1 MLPEQLEDGL
11 ALIDA
16 TEQRVS
22 RPGKNNEI
30 RKLYFS
36 GKQHEFTLKTQIAT
50 DGLWHIAAVS
60 VPVPDAIHDKKLCD
74 QLQTLERLPT
84 GCEAAADKGYQG
96 LVTDTVSTLSTRD
109 VETGV
114 EKKVPRSLLIL
125 LIVMVILRFYFIISE
140 QVFFFFLGQSS
151 HNSAVL
157 QVAPCNKNIPS

>member
-74 QLQTLERLPT
+74 QLQTLERLLT

-96 LVTDTVSTLSTRD
+96 LATDTVSTISTLD
-109 VETGV
+109 VQTGV
-114 EKKVPRSLLIL
+114 EKQVPRVKAYTPFKKPKRQELTE
-125 LIVMVILRFYFIISE
+125 E
-140 QVFFFFLGQSS
+140 QKAFNRALASIRIRVEHCIGGI
-151 HNSAVL
+151 
-157 QVAPCNKNIPS
+157 KN